1 MTTIKLNLNDIKEQI
16 KKGNNC
22 NGSRILAV
30 APDGSDHRIHWMENN
45 RQWNPWPDSWLIIGI
60 PALFPDGE
68 GAESEMA
75 EECLRDNLPSED
87 EPHDADYIME
97 KLHQADVSVVT
108 YAHDHFPNYMQA
120 AEEDAVAF
128 WADAFLAACN
138 GDGTELED
146 LAPWGYEYDDESS
159 QGPIAGRQPPAEF
172 EWA

>member
-22 NGSRILAV
+22 NGSRVLAV

-45 RQWNPWPDSWLIIGI
+45 RQWNPWPDAWLIIGI

-68 GAESEMA
+68 GAELEMA

-146 LAPWGYEYDDESS
+146 PAPWGYEYDDESS